1 MIDLNNTDQ
10 VCVDFYENSV
20 SYVESYGLDQL
31 TPQTQRIYLRGEEII
46 NNLLNDSI
54 TF

>member
-1 MIDLNNTDQ
+1 MIDLNNTDR
-10 VCVDFYENSV
+10 VCVDFYENHV
-20 SYVESYGLDQL
+20 SYVTQNRLDNL

-46 NNLLNDSI
+46 NNLLNDQI